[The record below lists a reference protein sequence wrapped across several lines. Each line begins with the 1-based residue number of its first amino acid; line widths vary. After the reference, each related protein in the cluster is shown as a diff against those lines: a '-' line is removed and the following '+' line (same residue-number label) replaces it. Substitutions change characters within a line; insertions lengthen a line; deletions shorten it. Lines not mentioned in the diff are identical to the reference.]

1 MTTKLWTPSRRQAL
15 ATMGGAALAA
25 AAPFG
30 ASAQTPSRGGHFKFG
45 ISRGATGESLDPTTY
60 TDWNMYN
67 LGAACGNFLVEI
79 DSNKVPQ
86 PELAESWEAFD
97 GATRWVFK
105 LRQGVEFHN
114 GKTLT
119 AADVI
124 YTVNRHRGE
133 DSKSPAKPFVDPIT
147 DIRAQDDHTI
157 EITLSSGDANLP
169 ISLALFQMPIVPE
182 GFEDFTGFIGT
193 GGYILQEWEPG
204 VRWIATRNP
213 NYWKSD
219 RAWLDSYEQIVIID
233 PTSRTNALLTGQ
245 VNAIDRADP
254 KVAGRFAG
262 NANFQI
268 IENVG
273 TRYTSTAMDT
283 RVAPFGDVNVR
294 RALKWAMD
302 RQAIVDR
309 VNLGYGVIGNDH
321 PVPPNDPNYN
331 SELEQ
336 TEYDPDK
343 AKFYLKEAG
352 LDSVSVDLS
361 AADTAF
367 PGAVDAAVLFREAA
381 KAANI
386 DVNAV
391 REPNDGYWSN
401 VWLTKPFCMVNWGVR
416 PTPEIMFTIA
426 WKCGA
431 PWADARF
438 CNDRFEALLAEVKV
452 TTDQAKRKEMLWE
465 MQAIQHDQGGNHV
478 FAFPSDLDIYTS
490 NIGGAGPDAMG
501 VAMGTRVA
509 ERVWMTG

>member
-1 MTTKLWTPSRRQAL
+1 
-15 ATMGGAALAA
+15 
-25 AAPFG
+25 
-30 ASAQTPSRGGHFKFG
+30 
-45 ISRGATGESLDPTTY
+45 
-60 TDWNMYN
+60 MYN

-124 YTVNRHRGE
+124 YTINRHRGE

-245 VNAIDRADP
+245 VNAIDRADA
-254 KVAGRFAG
+254 KIVGRFEG
-262 NANFQI
+262 NPNFQI